1 MKILFC
7 NTVIL
12 VVACV
17 TVFLLAS
24 ILWQKAVAVFGF
36 EAEDEPVEDDTAAWD
51 RGHDEY
57 IDREMGVA

>member
-17 TVFLLAS
+17 TVFLLAG
-24 ILWQKAVAVFGF
+24 ILWQKAVGVFGF
-36 EAEDEPVEDDTAAWD
+36 EVEDEPVEDDTDAED
-51 RGHDEY
+51 RGHDEWT
-57 IDREMGVA
+57 DRAVGL